1 MEGTYKDD
9 GVQLPAPHRT
19 HPKTIFMFEGVVQVL
34 LELQQLEVVTT
45 DVGNL
50 FHTHNPLV
58 KNFSLTPNLTLA

>member
-1 MEGTYKDD
+1 
-9 GVQLPAPHRT
+9 
-19 HPKTIFMFEGVVQVL
+19 MFEGIVQVL